1 MNKTFSQQGGI
12 NCKTVNRWKLKILM
26 LCWEYPPNIVGGL
39 SRHVAGLST
48 ELAALGHEVH
58 VLTAG
63 TNKLSAYE
71 TTNGVQ
77 VHRVQPINNRDEQ
90 FFNWIAG
97 LNLAMAFK
105 AERLAKEIPFDFIH
119 AHDWL
124 VGAAAITLN
133 ETLGIPLLTT
143 IHATEH
149 GRNNGIHN
157 QMQQFVHEKEQQLI
171 AKSDHIVV
179 CSEYMKDDLLSIFK
193 ANEAQISVI
202 PNGVE
207 PLTPAQPAM
216 ETFPEFYQKKYI
228 FSLGRIVK
236 EKGFETLIKAAEIC
250 KVDGLD
256 YLFVVAGKG
265 PMLETYR
272 QQISAK
278 QLESHIK
285 FIGYISDEQRNT
297 LIQESVLAVIP
308 SLYEPFGIVALE
320 TMVFGKPTIVSNTG
334 GMKGIVKHLQT
345 GLLTVPGDARR
356 LLEQIDFLM
365 KNPKKAQEMGEKG
378 RQIVLSLYSWKRIA
392 SETSRVMEDLLLNVR
407 VGKNEKEEQQIIVNK
422 V

>member
-12 NCKTVNRWKLKILM
+12 NCNPVERWNLKILM

-39 SRHVAGLST
+39 SRHVAGLSM
-48 ELAALGHEVH
+48 ELAMLGHEVH

-63 TNKLSAYE
+63 MDKLSAYE
-71 TTNGVQ
+71 NMNGVH

-105 AERLAKEIPFDFIH
+105 AERLAEEIPFDFIH

-133 ETLGIPLLTT
+133 ETLSIPLVTT

-171 AKSDHIVV
+171 AKSNHIIV
-179 CSEYMKDDLLSIFK
+179 CSDYMKDDLLSIFK

-207 PLTPAQPAM
+207 PVRPAPPARV
-216 ETFPEFYQKKYI
+216 TFPEFHNKKYI

-236 EKGFETLIKAAEIC
+236 EKGFETLIKAAEIS

-278 QLESHIK
+278 KLESHIK
-285 FIGYISDEQRNT
+285 FIGYISDEQRNS

-320 TMVFGKPTIVSNTG
+320 TMGFGKPTIVSNTG

-345 GLLTVPGDARR
+345 GILTAPGDARR
-356 LLEQIDFLM
+356 LLEQIDFLI
-365 KNPKKAQEMGEKG
+365 KNPKKAQEIGEKG

-392 SETSRVMEDLLLNVR
+392 SETNRVMEDLLLNVR
-407 VGKNEKEEQQIIVNK
+407 VGKNEKEEQKIIRK
-422 V
+422 